1 MSKQLILWLSL
12 AWLPVLLYFAHRNET
27 RFKKNIVVEVTLPF
41 QARTDPEVLG
51 ILAQFKKQI
60 LWVNL
65 AMFLVTLLFFRIESD
80 AVLMS
85 AYMTWMIFAM
95 PLPQILK

>member
-1 MSKQLILWLSL
+1 MSKQLIPWLSL
-12 AWLPVLLYFAHRNET
+12 AWLPVFLYFAHRNET

-60 LWVNL
+60 LWVNISPCFL
-65 AMFLVTLLFFRIESD
+65 LHCCFSGSRAMLCLGVPI
-80 AVLMS
+80 
-85 AYMTWMIFAM
+85 
-95 PLPQILK
+95 